1 MKASNP
7 NMIYAYAVFSPASGA
22 VASWPTALAQ
32 SKQIEVVSVAKS
44 IQVIT
49 SEVPSGLFEVSSVP
63 GGTLAAEDPAWLAE
77 AALAHHEIV
86 VEAHRCGSVLPLRF
100 GTVFRTREDLLR
112 QFAQHE
118 QEWRSRLDRIAG
130 REECEIR
137 LFMDASRIEENRI
150 ESRSH
155 QWATLPPGR
164 RYLAERAARRQVQ
177 EELAGLEQMA
187 WKTFEFGLGILVSE
201 SLERSNGSRVYLVEK
216 NCKSFL
222 EYVEK
227 MQVVEDGL
235 AFEVAGIW
243 PPYSFSGGDLEAG
256 QEMNEPGQSGRV
268 LSSPAARSDLF
279 EANSL

>member
-1 MKASNP
+1 
-7 NMIYAYAVFSPASGA
+7 MIYAYAVFCPSGDA

-32 SKQIEVVSVAKS
+32 SKPIEVISVAKS

-49 SEVPSGLFEVSSVP
+49 SEVPAHLFEVSAAT
-63 GGTLAAEDPAWLAE
+63 GGTIAAEDPAWLAE

-112 QFAQHE
+112 QFVQHE
-118 QEWRSRLDRIAG
+118 QEWRSRLDRISG

-137 LFMDASRIEENRI
+137 LSVDASRIEENRI
-150 ESRSH
+150 ESLSH
-155 QWATLPPGR
+155 EWAALPPGR

-177 EELAGLEQMA
+177 DQLSGLEKIA
-187 WKTFEFGLGILVSE
+187 WKTFEFGLEQFASD
-201 SLERSNGSRVYLVEK
+201 SLERPSGSRVYLVEK
-216 NCKSFL
+216 KWNSFL
-222 EYVEK
+222 EFVEK
-227 MQVVEDGL
+227 MKVVEDGL

-256 QEMNEPGQSGRV
+256 QGMNELEQSGRV

-279 EANSL
+279 EAQSL